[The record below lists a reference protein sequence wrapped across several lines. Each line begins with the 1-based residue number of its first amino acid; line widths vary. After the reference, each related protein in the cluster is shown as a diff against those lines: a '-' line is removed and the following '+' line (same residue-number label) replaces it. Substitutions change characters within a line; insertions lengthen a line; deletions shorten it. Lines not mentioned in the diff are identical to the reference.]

1 MILGKDNNMTLL
13 PYILSMNAALHKLGI
28 HSSSTQVYRT
38 IAHPPVGTPPK
49 QIMQATLIVES
60 LTKEYYFYLAAVN
73 VNGSFRNI

>member
-1 MILGKDNNMTLL
+1 MQPYTSWESIHPAHKYTGPL
-13 PYILSMNAALHKLGI
+13 P
-28 HSSSTQVYRT
+28 
-38 IAHPPVGTPPK
+38 HPPVGTPPK